1 MILFQRYHY
10 HQIDKFF
17 HTDFWLFET
26 SVWLHVFARSMI
38 AIFIPIF
45 LLQMG
50 WSISHVMFFY
60 FIFNVFDAP
69 LNFFAKWLTYKI
81 GARKVIALGTLFY
94 VAFFAVLYNLN
105 VGMWSLLILMA
116 LFAAFYDAFYWVA
129 HIYFFMRCEKNDR
142 NISKGV
148 SLLYIVKKIAG
159 ILAPIFGALILIFFD
174 KQLLIGLS
182 MIFLLLSIV
191 PLFKIKDTRDRPD
204 KKPKNLREFF
214 KKGDGLK
221 EYIIKGLFSFH
232 NVAEGVIW
240 PIFIYTIFK
249 TVESVAIIPI
259 MAAGTVIIFTYF
271 TSKVKKTNRSQIMTL
286 GAFLIS
292 ITWILRLI
300 IEGSIFYYVS
310 VLLIG
315 VFAMLVSLPLESNI
329 YEKGEKKD
337 ALATSTYQNFFSMF
351 PRILFY
357 GALYLLLEVFQVSFI
372 AAIVGMFIII
382 AINYIFV
389 IKKPIKDVK

>member
-60 FIFNVFDAP
+60 FIYNIFDAP

-81 GARKVIALGTLFY
+81 GAKKVIALGTLSY
-94 VAFFAVLYNLN
+94 IASFAILYNLD
-105 VGMWSLLILMA
+105 VGMWPLLILMA
-116 LFAAFYDAFYWVA
+116 LFAALYDTFYWVA
-129 HIYFFMRCEKNDR
+129 HIYFFIRCEKNDR
-142 NISKGV
+142 NISKGI

-159 ILAPIFGALILIFFD
+159 ILAPIFGGLILIFFD

-182 MIFLLLSIV
+182 VLILLLSII
-191 PLFKIKDTRDRPD
+191 PLFKIKTTKDRPD
-204 KKPKNLREFF
+204 KKPKKFKQFF

-232 NVAEGVIW
+232 QAAEGIIW

-249 TVESVAIIPI
+249 TIESVAIIPI
-259 MAAGTVIIFTYF
+259 IVAGTVIIITYF
-271 TSKVKKTNRSQIMTL
+271 TSKIKKTNRSHIMAL

-292 ITWILRLI
+292 ITWILRLVI
-300 IEGSIFYYVS
+300 DNNIFYYAS
-310 VLLIG
+310 IFLIG
-315 VFAMLVSLPLESNI
+315 LFVVLVSLPLESNM

-337 ALATSTYQNFFSMF
+337 ALDTATYQNFFSMF
-351 PRILFY
+351 PRIFFY
-357 GALYLLLEVFQVSFI
+357 GTLYLLLEIFQVSFI
-372 AAIVGMFIII
+372 AAIIGMLMIM
-382 AINYIFV
+382 AINYIF
-389 IKKPIKDVK
+389 ITKKFDKKPR

>member
-60 FIFNVFDAP
+60 FIYNIFDAP

-81 GARKVIALGTLFY
+81 GAKKVIALGTLSY
-94 VAFFAVLYNLN
+94 IASFAILYNLD
-105 VGMWSLLILMA
+105 VGMWPLLILMA
-116 LFAAFYDAFYWVA
+116 LFAALYDTFYWVA
-129 HIYFFMRCEKNDR
+129 HIYFFIRCEKNDR
-142 NISKGV
+142 NISKGI
-148 SLLYIVKKIAG
+148 SLLNIVKKIAG
-159 ILAPIFGALILIFFD
+159 ILAPIFGGLILIFFD

-182 MIFLLLSIV
+182 VLILLLSII
-191 PLFKIKDTRDRPD
+191 PLFKIKTTKDRPD
-204 KKPKNLREFF
+204 KKPKKFKQFF

-232 NVAEGVIW
+232 QAAEGIIW

-249 TVESVAIIPI
+249 TIESVAIIPI
-259 MAAGTVIIFTYF
+259 IVAGTVIIITYF
-271 TSKVKKTNRSQIMTL
+271 TSKIKKTNRSHIMAL

-292 ITWILRLI
+292 ITWILRLVI
-300 IEGSIFYYVS
+300 DNNIFYYAS
-310 VLLIG
+310 IFLIG
-315 VFAMLVSLPLESNI
+315 LFVVLVSLPLESNM

-337 ALATSTYQNFFSMF
+337 ALDTATYQNFFSMF
-351 PRILFY
+351 PRIFFY
-357 GALYLLLEVFQVSFI
+357 GTLYLLLEIFQVSFI
-372 AAIVGMFIII
+372 AAIIGMLMIM
-382 AINYIFV
+382 AINYIF
-389 IKKPIKDVK
+389 ITKKFDKKPR